1 MKKVLFSLNGIVM
14 IGALILSACAS
25 KASPTASSA
34 GGPPS
39 ANGGAGAGFANQ
51 PLPLAAQLVVGTFKL
66 EGTANAVDAKEAA
79 NLVPLW
85 QSYTQLIS
93 SNTADPAQID
103 AVVSQIQST
112 MTPQQVQAITA
123 MNLTTQDEFTTMSSL
138 GLGGFRGGANGTLGF
153 GATPRAGGGG
163 GGFSGGGAGGGGT
176 RPTPD
181 ATQRAARA
189 QVGNRIPTALM
200 NALISLLQKEAPPSS

>member
-1 MKKVLFSLNGIVM
+1 MKKVLFSFNGIVM
-14 IGALILSACAS
+14 IGALILSACGS
-25 KASPTASSA
+25 KASPTVSSA
-34 GGPPS
+34 GGPAS
-39 ANGGAGAGFANQ
+39 ANGGAGAGFTNQ
-51 PLPLAAQLVVGTFKL
+51 PLPLAAQLAVGTFKL
-66 EGTANAVDAKEAA
+66 EGTANAVDANEAA

-93 SNTADPAQID
+93 SNPASQTQID

-138 GLGGFRGGANGTLGF
+138 GLGGFRGGANGTPGF
-153 GATPRAGGGG
+153 SGTPRAGGGG
-163 GGFSGGGAGGGGT
+163 YSGGGATGGGA

-189 QVGNRIPTALM
+189 QVGNRIPTPLIT
-200 NALISLLQKEAPPSS
+200 ALISLLQKEAPASS